1 MKGYHLVK
9 KLKFDKKT
17 ADTSSNILNWNQI
30 IDTVYIQEDTGNIE
44 RNFFCGIY
52 WSWLLE
58 MRRNIDVKFWI
69 FNGQE
74 GAIKIEQVWTRDEF
88 WSFCDNVITECH
100 QENQKIHH
108 LFQHLFK
115 ASLILLANTPT
126 PGKYI
131 RSRPWTVSLRITT
144 CRVVVLVA
152 RQLNWYWRNIYT
164 II

>member
-1 MKGYHLVK
+1 MK

-30 IDTVYIQEDTGNIE
+30 IDTVYIQGDTGNIE
-44 RNFFCGIY
+44 RIFFLWY
-52 WSWLLE
+52 LLE
-58 MRRNIDVKFWI
+58 LITRDATRCWI

-74 GAIKIEQVWTRDEF
+74 GAIKIEQVWTREEF